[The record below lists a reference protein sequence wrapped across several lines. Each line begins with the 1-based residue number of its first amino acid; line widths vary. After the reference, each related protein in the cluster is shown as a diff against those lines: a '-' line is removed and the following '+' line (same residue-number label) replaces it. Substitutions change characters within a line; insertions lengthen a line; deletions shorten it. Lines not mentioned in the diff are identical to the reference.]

1 MRFQLRLQNKSL
13 ELLSNIEVIF
23 GLLIDGSVMSV
34 AKIIELV
41 YFMIYITFKNGFTRK
56 LRTKK
61 GVSYKT
67 TNSLSLILTYCPV

>member
-1 MRFQLRLQNKSL
+1 MKLQLKLQNKGL
-13 ELLSNIEVIF
+13 ELLSYIGAIF
-23 GLLIDGSVMSV
+23 GLLIDGSVVSA
-34 AKIIELV
+34 AKIVELF

-67 TNSLSLILTYCPV
+67 TNSLSLILTYFPV

>member
-1 MRFQLRLQNKSL
+1 MKFQLKLKNKGL
-13 ELLSNIEVIF
+13 ELLSNIGAIF
-23 GLLIDGSVMSV
+23 GLLIDGSVKSA
-34 AKIIELV
+34 AKMIELV

-67 TNSLSLILTYCPV
+67 TNSLSLILTYFPV